1 MDFGNYNP
9 VLLDTNIDVG
19 DQSTDFVTC
28 GLSYTGTGLSMTY
41 TLDSQTYGYDV
52 TNITVYG
59 GWLNGN
65 RNEQEYQVLYST
77 VSAPSTFISLVTP
90 DYKANDP
97 SSGPS
102 ATSSVSQ
109 TSAILFRQYLVR
121 IFCALALSV
130 RVVGLNGHAKIIRQR
145 NQA

>member
-1 MDFGNYNP
+1 LRRPFNAFQRP
-9 VLLDTNIDVG
+9 WA
-19 DQSTDFVTC
+19 
-28 GLSYTGTGLSMTY
+28 
-41 TLDSQTYGYDV
+41 YGYDV

-65 RNEQEYQVLYST
+65 RNEQEYHVLYST